1 MPENSFQAGSSL
13 QGPSGVAA
21 SSATKEENLKRER
34 DDAESKRVLKA
45 KEDKLQGPS
54 DVAASS
60 ASLTQQ
66 PSLGLVHYRPA
77 PGAEFKP
84 GVIGKT
90 KLSNSKASTI
100 LKYEGVEYPNAM
112 EWMAKEFNNS
122 GRACYH
128 IIPKSEVGMG
138 DTPRAK
144 FYIPPNAKCGFGR
157 YV

>member
-1 MPENSFQAGSSL
+1 M
-13 QGPSGVAA
+13 
-21 SSATKEENLKRER
+21 
-34 DDAESKRVLKA
+34 KA

-60 ASLTQQ
+60 ASLTQR
-66 PSLGLVHYRPA
+66 PFLGQVHYRPA
-77 PGAEFKP
+77 PGAEFQT
-84 GVIGKT
+84 GVVSET
-90 KLSNSKASTI
+90 KLWNGKVSTA

-112 EWMAKEFNNS
+112 EWMSTVFKNS

-144 FYIPPNAKCGFGR
+144 FYIPPNEKYGFGR

>member
-1 MPENSFQAGSSL
+1 M
-13 QGPSGVAA
+13 
-21 SSATKEENLKRER
+21 
-34 DDAESKRVLKA
+34 KA
-45 KEDKLQGPS
+45 KEDKLQGAIGI
-54 DVAASS
+54 AASS
-60 ASLTQQ
+60 ELLTQK

-77 PGAEFKP
+77 PGAEFKT
-84 GVIGKT
+84 GVIGET
-90 KLSNSKASTI
+90 KLSNSKSSTI

-112 EWMAKEFNNS
+112 EWVAKVFNNS

-144 FYIPPNAKCGFGR
+144 FYIPPNAKCSFGR